1 MAIKAA
7 MFQNW
12 MLTTNLSR
20 FPASFKYCL
29 FPQRIYLA
37 LDALSLSIFWK
48 SAVISYFKRDCQ
60 QILLHSFP
68 GGRKAKGSLTVF
80 WKFIR
85 SANLTRAVF
94 DKGPCLTKSAFL
106 WSYKLWFIK
115 ILNPHIN
122 WHDDMKIQYKVQ
134 SFIWWIQA
142 SLKYTTTSTRAKI
155 LLEQYL
161 IKALVWQSQLFF
173 EAINCDS

>member
-48 SAVISYFKRDCQ
+48 SAEGGGG
-60 QILLHSFP
+60 SFP
-68 GGRKAKGSLTVF
+68 
-80 WKFIR
+80 
-85 SANLTRAVF
+85 
-94 DKGPCLTKSAFL
+94 
-106 WSYKLWFIK
+106 
-115 ILNPHIN
+115 ILNVIVNKFCYIVSRGEGRP
-122 WHDDMKIQYKVQ
+122 
-134 SFIWWIQA
+134 
-142 SLKYTTTSTRAKI
+142 
-155 LLEQYL
+155 
-161 IKALVWQSQLFF
+161 KAV
-173 EAINCDS
+173 